1 MVKQERPLKTRIAE
15 HRKAVSSFDH
25 NSKVATHVHQWNH
38 NMDFENVRV
47 VGLEANYHERLFLE
61 AWHSTEDPN
70 AGNDHNKIPEAYKCS
85 ASVRVFKSTDSR
97 NVREPRATFFFSF

>member
-1 MVKQERPLKTRIAE
+1 MDKQTRIAE

-25 NSKVATHVHQWNH
+25 NSKVVAHVYQSNQ
-38 NMDFENVRV
+38 NMDFENVSV

-70 AGNDHNKIPEAYKCS
+70 AGNDHIKIPEA
-85 ASVRVFKSTDSR
+85 
-97 NVREPRATFFFSF
+97 